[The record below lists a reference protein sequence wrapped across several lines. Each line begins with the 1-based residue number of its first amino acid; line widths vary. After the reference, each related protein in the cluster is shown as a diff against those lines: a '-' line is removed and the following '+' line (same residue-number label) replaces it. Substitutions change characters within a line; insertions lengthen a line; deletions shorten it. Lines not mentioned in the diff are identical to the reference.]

1 MEKIEVPNI
10 ESLKKRFND
19 ALATLP
25 QYYKVIYSDFDRFV
39 AQSLEL
45 SVQALEQIAER
56 HMKARRNDYAS

>member
-1 MEKIEVPNI
+1 MEKIELPNI

-25 QYYKVIYSDFDRFV
+25 QYYKAIYSDFNRFV

-56 HMKARRNDYAS
+56 HMKARRSDYAS

>member
-56 HMKARRNDYAS
+56 HMKARRSDYAS